1 MKKET
6 LLAKLKDPGDL
17 IALPAGNTQ
26 AKTPTGA
33 FSFFVIKL
41 TLL

>member
-6 LLAKLKDPGDL
+6 LLGKLKDSGTF
-17 IALPAGNTQ
+17 IALPGGNTQ